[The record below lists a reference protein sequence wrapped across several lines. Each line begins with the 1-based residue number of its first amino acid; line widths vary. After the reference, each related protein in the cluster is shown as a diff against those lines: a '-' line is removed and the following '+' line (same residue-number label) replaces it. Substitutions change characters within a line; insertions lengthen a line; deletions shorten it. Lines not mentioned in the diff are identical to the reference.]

1 MEPTPNHHDDASSK
15 RRRLDQ
21 APTPESVNVKRY
33 VATLTS
39 SPQRQSPNLS
49 PHDDANSE
57 DGQTQNDLPFTQDP
71 ALLRPTDVALSSPER
86 STDTYADPDDDE
98 VATPPPAFETV
109 TPLDDIDPHVVGII
123 KDTIKDV
130 YGFTDPRP
138 FQIESVN
145 HLAFKESSLVY

>member
-21 APTPESVNVKRY
+21 APTPESVNVQRY

-86 STDTYADPDDDE
+86 STDLPSHYVQLAW
-98 VATPPPAFETV
+98 FV
-109 TPLDDIDPHVVGII
+109 TPIPSIPVAILALNCFDDHVEPFYASYP
-123 KDTIKDV
+123 KCPYKLWSTI
-130 YGFTDPRP
+130 
-138 FQIESVN
+138 
-145 HLAFKESSLVY
+145 